1 MNLTIMVLLG
11 AACIFGVFIT
21 PNDQLYMLL
30 AYIIGI
36 IFSSYNVGA
45 SIQVMVLEKNLEEV
59 NLQMKQYY
67 ENQYKK
73 LMEELKK

>member
-1 MNLTIMVLLG
+1 MNLAVYIFLG
-11 AACIFGVFIT
+11 AACVFGVFIT

-30 AYIIGI
+30 AYMIGVV
-36 IFSSYNVGA
+36 FCSYNIGSNVQ
-45 SIQVMVLEKNLEEV
+45 IFLLEKNLEEV

>member
-1 MNLTIMVLLG
+1 MNLVVYIFLG
-11 AACIFGVFIT
+11 AACVFGVFIT

-30 AYIIGI
+30 AYMIGVV
-36 IFSSYNVGA
+36 FCSYNIGSNVQ
-45 SIQVMVLEKNLEEV
+45 IFLLEKNLEEV